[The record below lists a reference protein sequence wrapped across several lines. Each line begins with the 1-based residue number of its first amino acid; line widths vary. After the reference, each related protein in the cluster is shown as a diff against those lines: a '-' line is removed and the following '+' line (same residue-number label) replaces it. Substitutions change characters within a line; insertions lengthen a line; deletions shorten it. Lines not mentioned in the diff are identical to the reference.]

1 LRAPVEY
8 RREAEEYV
16 HLAERLSESH
26 RRTRYLEMAQA
37 CLRLADQAELLS
49 GEPQVAYLNRSA
61 EPQYTGL

>member
-1 LRAPVEY
+1 
-8 RREAEEYV
+8 
-16 HLAERLSESH
+16 LAERLSESH

-49 GEPQVAYLNRSA
+49 GEPQVAYVNRSA